1 MRIEHVAWQ
10 VADPPAVAAWWVEHL
25 GFTIAR
31 QLDAAPYTCFL
42 TDATGAVMVEFYNNP
57 IAPVP
62 DYASMHHLVLHLAFE
77 VDDPAATREQLLAA
91 GATVD
96 SELETIP
103 SGDQI
108 LMMRDPFGFCIQFV
122 CRKEPMV
129 RRWE

>member
-1 MRIEHVAWQ
+1 MRIEHMAWQ
-10 VADPPAVAAWWVEHL
+10 VADPPAVAAWWVDHL

-31 QLDAAPYTCFL
+31 SMDTGAKTHFL

-62 DYASMHHLVLHLAFE
+62 DYPSMHHLVLHLAFE
-77 VDDPAATREQLLAA
+77 VDDPAADRDRLLAA

-96 SELETIP
+96 AELETIP

-108 LMMRDPFGFCIQFV
+108 LMMRDPFGFCIQLV
-122 CRKEPMV
+122 RRQEPMI
-129 RRWE
+129 RRWS

>member
-10 VADPPAVAAWWVEHL
+10 VADPPAVAAWWTAHL

-31 QLDAAPYTCFL
+31 KMDAAPFTHFL
-42 TDATGAVMVEFYNNP
+42 TDSTGGMMVEFYNNP

-62 DYASMHHLVLHLAFE
+62 DYAGMHHLVLHLAFE
-77 VDDPAATREQLLAA
+77 VDDPAALRDRLVAA

-96 SELETIP
+96 SPLETIP

-108 LMMRDPFGFCIQFV
+108 LMMRDPFGFCIQCV
-122 CRKEPMV
+122 RRQEPMI
-129 RRWE
+129 RRWS